1 MVVAEDV
8 ANVFLAKPDGFAWGH
23 TFSGNPLGC
32 AIAAEAI
39 RTIRD
44 EGLVER
50 GRELGK
56 RLRAGMEAIAESSPH
71 IGQVR
76 GKGLLQGMELVCDRD
91 SLEPLADASKRLA
104 GFAKERGLM
113 IYSCPTP
120 LGRRTIEAVMLAPPL
135 IVDEADID
143 EILARLADSLRELD
157 ASPHAES
164 A

>member
-1 MVVAEDV
+1 VAE
-8 ANVFLAKPDGFAWGH
+8 VFLAKPEGFPWGH

-44 EGLVER
+44 EDLVAR
-50 GRELGK
+50 GRALGE
-56 RLRAGMEAIAESSPH
+56 RLRAGMDAIAAASPY

-76 GKGLLQGMELVCDRD
+76 GKGLLQGMELVTDRD
-91 SLEPLADASKRLA
+91 SLEPLAGASNRLA
-104 GFAKERGLM
+104 AFARERRLM

-120 LGRRTIEAVMLAPPL
+120 LGRRMIEAVMLAPPL

-143 EILARLADSLRELD
+143 EILERLADAARKLD
-157 ASPHAES
+157 ASPRVETA
-164 A
+164 